1 AFDVLGVLVGTL
13 SPPLPPVPRPSR
25 LRDRDGVVDE
35 DEEDDEGDAAALEA
49 ASCAANL
56 VLPAYG
62 SWGTSLI
69 GRRVCPAPKR
79 EKKKQTQSYR
89 LHCIK
94 QLNECRHQRGSD
106 GALLVKPTVITSTY
120 TRTSFGNCIS
130 ISIITAH
137 ETPGNKASNIE

>member
-1 AFDVLGVLVGTL
+1 VGFRLKSDFDELGVFVGTL

-79 EKKKQTQSYR
+79 EKKNKRKVTA
-89 LHCIK
+89 CIALSNSTSAGIK
-94 QLNECRHQRGSD
+94 
-106 GALLVKPTVITSTY
+106 GAATVPCLS
-120 TRTSFGNCIS
+120 SQPS
-130 ISIITAH
+130 
-137 ETPGNKASNIE
+137 

>member
-1 AFDVLGVLVGTL
+1 MGYILDRSKGV
-13 SPPLPPVPRPSR
+13 SR
-25 LRDRDGVVDE
+25 TQER
-35 DEEDDEGDAAALEA
+35 
-49 ASCAANL
+49 
-56 VLPAYG
+56 
-62 SWGTSLI
+62 
-69 GRRVCPAPKR
+69 
-79 EKKKQTQSYR
+79 KKKQTQSYR

-137 ETPGNKASNIE
+137 ETHGNKASNIEWRCFSYSALKFFSSYSATTIPKPSRKSQRQPKRR